1 MTKTLRI
8 LILEDRPADAELIQC
23 ELQEAGLTFTAK
35 VVMTESD
42 FLCELQDFPPDLIL
56 SDYNLPQYDGALA
69 LAEAKR
75 QCPGVPFILVTGA
88 ISEDLTIETLTNGAK
103 DYVMKSRLNRLV
115 PAVQRALAEA
125 EEHRARNKAE
135 EKLRKTHKNLEA
147 KVKKRTKALQAEITE
162 RKQVEEELHR
172 SEQHF
177 RLLHETM
184 LQGVVYQDA
193 EGKIISMN
201 PAAVQILGKSP
212 EECLDHTSE
221 SLEHNTF
228 RDDGSLFPGL
238 EHPSMVALRTGQE
251 LRDVVMGVYNPYE
264 KDYCWINVRAMPL
277 FRPGEDKPYQVYIIF
292 DDITERRR
300 IEKTLQ
306 DSEVRYRR
314 LFEAAQDGILIL
326 DAETGQIVDVN
337 PFLMD
342 MLNYSKEELVGK
354 KLWEIGAFK
363 DIEKSKIAFAELQNN
378 QYIRYENLQLETK
391 DGRLIDVEFVS
402 NVYLVD
408 HTKVIQCNIRD
419 ITERKRI
426 EETQSF
432 LLQCG
437 YADEDFFTSLA
448 QYLARSLSMDYV
460 CIDRLLGDRLTAQ
473 TVAVYFDGKF
483 EDNVEYT
490 LKDTPCGDVVGKTI
504 CCFPRDVRHLFPR
517 DVVLQEMVA
526 ESYVGTTLWSSKGQ
540 PIGLIAVLSRKRL
553 VNPCLAESI
562 MRLVAVR
569 AAGELERRQAE
580 MELQERTRQLEEAN
594 KDLESFSYSISHD
607 LMAPLR
613 AIDGFSRKFVR
624 KYGDKLDEDAARLIN
639 VIRSNTERMGALID
653 DLLSFS
659 KMISNSMN
667 ISEIDMDKLANEVWD
682 DVRTANQERE
692 FEVKITKILPG
703 FGDRA
708 LIRQVLFNLFSNAV
722 KFTKNR
728 KPGIVE
734 MSSCRESDKVVYC
747 LKDNGAG
754 FDMAYYNKLFGVF
767 QRLHSQEEY
776 EGTGVGLAIVQ
787 RIIYRHGGRVWAEG
801 KENEGATFY
810 FTLPPERILR

>member
-1 MTKTLRI
+1 MTKAVRI
-8 LILEDRPADAELIQC
+8 L
-23 ELQEAGLTFTAK
+23 
-35 VVMTESD
+35 
-42 FLCELQDFPPDLIL
+42 
-56 SDYNLPQYDGALA
+56 
-69 LAEAKR
+69 
-75 QCPGVPFILVTGA
+75 
-88 ISEDLTIETLTNGAK
+88 
-103 DYVMKSRLNRLV
+103 
-115 PAVQRALAEA
+115 
-125 EEHRARNKAE
+125 
-135 EKLRKTHKNLEA
+135 KTHKNLEA
-147 KVKKRTKALQAEITE
+147 KVKKRTKALQTEIME

-221 SLEHNTF
+221 SVEHNTF

-264 KDYCWINVRAMPL
+264 KGYRWINVRAMPL
-277 FRPGEDKPYQVYIIF
+277 FRPGENKPYQVYIIF

-354 KLWEIGAFK
+354 KLWEIGAFQ

-460 CIDRLLGDRLTAQ
+460 CIDRLLGDRLAAQ

-526 ESYVGTTLWSSKGQ
+526 ESYVGTTLWSSKSQ

-553 VNPCLAESI
+553 VNPRLAESI

-580 MELQERTRQLEEAN
+580 MELKEQTRQLEDAN

-639 VIRSNTERMGALID
+639 VIFSNTERMGALID

-728 KPGIVE
+728 KLGIVE
-734 MSSCRESDKVVYC
+734 MSSYKESDKVVYC

-767 QRLHSQEEY
+767 QRLHSHEEY

-787 RIIYRHGGRVWAEG
+787 RIIHRHGGRVWAEG
-801 KENEGATFY
+801 KENKGATFY
-810 FTLPPERILR
+810 FTLPQKRVLR

>member
-1 MTKTLRI
+1 MTKAVRI
-8 LILEDRPADAELIQC
+8 L
-23 ELQEAGLTFTAK
+23 
-35 VVMTESD
+35 
-42 FLCELQDFPPDLIL
+42 
-56 SDYNLPQYDGALA
+56 
-69 LAEAKR
+69 
-75 QCPGVPFILVTGA
+75 
-88 ISEDLTIETLTNGAK
+88 
-103 DYVMKSRLNRLV
+103 
-115 PAVQRALAEA
+115 
-125 EEHRARNKAE
+125 
-135 EKLRKTHKNLEA
+135 KTHKNLEA
-147 KVKKRTKALQAEITE
+147 KVKKRTKALQTEIME

-212 EECLDHTSE
+212 EECLDHTLE
-221 SLEHNTF
+221 SVEHNTF

-264 KDYCWINVRAMPL
+264 KGYRWINVRAMPL
-277 FRPGEDKPYQVYIIF
+277 FRPGEDKPYQVYITF

-354 KLWEIGAFK
+354 KLWEIGAFQ

-460 CIDRLLGDRLTAQ
+460 CIDRLLGDRLAAQ

-526 ESYVGTTLWSSKGQ
+526 ESYVGTTLWSSKSQ

-553 VNPCLAESI
+553 VNPRLAESI

-580 MELQERTRQLEEAN
+580 MELKEQTRQLEDAN

-639 VIRSNTERMGALID
+639 VIFSNTERMGALID

-682 DVRTANQERE
+682 DVRTSNQERE

-728 KPGIVE
+728 KLGIVE
-734 MSSCRESDKVVYC
+734 MSSYKESDKVVYC

-754 FDMAYYNKLFGVF
+754 FDMAYYNKLFSVF
-767 QRLHSQEEY
+767 QRLHSHEEY

-787 RIIYRHGGRVWAEG
+787 RIIHRHGGRVWAEG
-801 KENEGATFY
+801 KENKGATFY
-810 FTLPPERILR
+810 FTLPQKRVLR